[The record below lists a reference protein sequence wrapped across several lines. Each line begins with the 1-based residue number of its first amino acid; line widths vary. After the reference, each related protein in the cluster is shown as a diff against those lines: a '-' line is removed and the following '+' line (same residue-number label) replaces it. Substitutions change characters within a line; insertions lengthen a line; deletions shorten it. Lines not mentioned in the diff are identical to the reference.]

1 MKLLNIIGIASAVLF
16 AFASASKADDLIFNL
31 KNGTNSTL
39 THFYTSPVGVNDWE
53 GDVFGDQVL
62 DPGETIK
69 ITIADGR
76 RVCNYDMRF
85 EFQDSDDLDTTTDTQ
100 NLCEL
105 STYTIEE

>member
-1 MKLLNIIGIASAVLF
+1 MKLLNIIGMASAVLV
-16 AFASASKADDLIFNL
+16 ALASASKADDLIFNL

-53 GDVFGDQVL
+53 GDVFGNQVL